1 MRLIDTRGSIRIP
14 VELDIF
20 WKIDKNLGQLFSLKS
35 GDRCRTKA
43 FDISIGG
50 MGIISKYFLPSGLR
64 IKLAF
69 SGDKLGLDKFF
80 IRTRG
85 EIRYCNYLKHSNYK
99 CGIKF
104 IDSPL
109 LYSKKFN
116 EFKAA
121 FEKRDGVRLTL
132 AG

>member
-1 MRLIDTRGSIRIP
+1 METRSSIRIP
-14 VELDIF
+14 IELDIA
-20 WKIDKNLGQLFSLKS
+20 WKIDKQLGQLFSLAT
-35 GDRCRTKA
+35 GDKCRTKA

-69 SGDKLGLDKFF
+69 SGNKLGLDKFF
-80 IRTRG
+80 VKTRG
-85 EIRYCNYLKHSNYK
+85 EIRYCNYVRHSNYK

-104 IDSPL
+104 IEAPL

-121 FEKRDGVRLTL
+121 FEKRKDNRLTL
-132 AG
+132 TE

>member
-1 MRLIDTRGSIRIP
+1 METRSSIRIP
-14 VELDIF
+14 IELDIA
-20 WKIDKNLGQLFSLKS
+20 WKIDKHLGQLFSLAF
-35 GDRCRTKA
+35 GDKYRTKA

-69 SGDKLGLDKFF
+69 SGNKLGLDKFF
-80 IRTRG
+80 VRTKG
-85 EIRYCNYLKHSNYK
+85 EIRYCNYLRHSNYR

-104 IDSPL
+104 VDSPL

-121 FEKRDGVRLTL
+121 FEKRDETRLTL